1 MKKSLAHLPE
11 YKREELELVVKIIR
25 RQFPSA
31 QMIILFGSYARD
43 EWVEESYTEGHITY
57 EYVSD
62 FDILALT
69 ATKKT
74 AENQGKQSTVDN
86 LIVQRKAIKT
96 PVSVIYHSIGQVN
109 YMLKEGRYFFSDIKK
124 EGILLYDS
132 GKSKLERIQKPSPAK
147 RKQIA
152 EEDFKLWFK
161 SAKEFFDTYYDDLG
175 KRRYKKAAFELH
187 QAVERFYSTVLLV
200 FTGYKGKRH
209 NIEKLGRQ
217 ASGCDAA
224 FLKVFPRATAEQH
237 ELFKLL
243 KKAYIDARYK
253 KDYKITKKQLEYL
266 AGRVKLLQTLTS
278 KICKENVE
286 SFVCDSVI
294 EYNQ

>member
-1 MKKSLAHLPE
+1 MKKSLSHLP
-11 YKREELELVVKIIR
+11 KHKCEELELVCKIIR
-25 RQFPSA
+25 QQFPSSH
-31 QMIILFGSYARD
+31 MIILFGSYARD
-43 EWVEESYTEGHITY
+43 EWVEDIYTEGHITY
-57 EYVSD
+57 EYISD
-62 FDILALT
+62 FDILVLT
-69 ATKKT
+69 RLKKT
-74 AENQGKQSTVDN
+74 AENHSKQNSVDD
-86 LIVQRKAIKT
+86 LILQHKAIKT
-96 PVSVIYHSIGQVN
+96 PVSVIYHSVGQVN
-109 YMLKEGRYFFSDIKK
+109 YRLKEGRYFFTDIKK

-132 GKSKLERIQKPSPAK
+132 GKLKLERIRKPSPAK

-152 EEDFKLWFK
+152 EEDFKMWFK
-161 SAKEFFDTYYDDLG
+161 SAKEFFDTYYDDLD

-224 FLKVFPRATAEQH
+224 FLKVFPRATKEQD
-237 ELFKLL
+237 EMFKLL

-266 AGRVKLLQTLTS
+266 AKRVKLLQRLTK
-278 KICKENVE
+278 KICVAKIE
-286 SFVCDSVI
+286 SFV
-294 EYNQ
+294 